1 MQKLNYNSD
10 SHTKTTLILMM
21 VAVVMIVEVVMM
33 VAVVLMVA
41 CSDKDGCIGSSDN
54 CIHAP
59 SLSKLLNSVY
69 PYISS

>member
-10 SHTKTTLILMM
+10 SHTKTTLVLMM

-41 CSDKDGCIGSSDN
+41 CSDKDGFSGSSDN
-54 CIHAP
+54 YIHAP